1 LIYSSYLGQEPHIV
15 FISKTLATT
24 TIMAA
29 STKSHLT
36 GLIVFFLVL
45 GDSTYGQHTMNP
57 KLEFDHIL
65 LFVHN
70 HSLKDSLDEIFT
82 PAEKLTTQHKNQG
95 TIGYYYLFYNTYV
108 ELLFLQDSIHAQRN
122 VENFGSDY
130 VSRWSQNQRYC
141 PIGFG
146 MLMSPWDTNTQNIHF
161 HKYPNRDSPGN
172 EYYLM
177 SEYNHDLSKPFIY
190 ISQPHRAYKSLE
202 TLHEIDHRPEEIRE
216 DLRSYLTHKNQ
227 VRRISRIIYSYSTE
241 SHSEGNLKFLKEN
254 PMIVVS
260 KSGSDSLTLEFDNGQ
275 NGQKAFM
282 LNDHTTLI
290 IKY

>member
-1 LIYSSYLGQEPHIV
+1 MGQERHIV
-15 FISKTLATT
+15 FIIKTIATNE
-24 TIMAA
+24 IMAA

-36 GLIVFFLVL
+36 GLMVFFLVL
-45 GDSTYGQHTMNP
+45 GDSIYGQDTMNP
-57 KLEFDHIL
+57 KLVFDHIL
-65 LFVHN
+65 LFVDN
-70 HSLKDSLDEIFT
+70 PSLKDSLNEIFT

-108 ELLFLQDSIHAQRN
+108 ELLFLQDSIHAQSN
-122 VENFGSDY
+122 IESFGSDY
-130 VSRWSQNQRYC
+130 VSRWSKKERYC

-146 MLMSPWDTNTQNIHF
+146 MLMSPWDTNSQNIHF

-216 DLRSYLTHKNQ
+216 DLRRYLTHKSGA
-227 VRRISRIIYSYSTE
+227 RRISSIHYSYFTE
-241 SHSEGNLKFLKEN
+241 SHREGNLKFIKEN

-260 KSGSDSLTLEFDNGQ
+260 KSDSDSLTLVFDNGK

-282 LNDHTTLI
+282 LNGHTTLI